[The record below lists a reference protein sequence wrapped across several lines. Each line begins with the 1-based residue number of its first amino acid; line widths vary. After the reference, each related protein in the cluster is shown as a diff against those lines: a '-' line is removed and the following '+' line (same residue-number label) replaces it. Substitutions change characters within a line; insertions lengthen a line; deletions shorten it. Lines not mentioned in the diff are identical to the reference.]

1 MPTKILIVDDELS
14 LEKLIRL
21 HFRKKLRAK
30 EFEFLFA
37 HNGIEALKILQA
49 EQQTG
54 KRVDLIL
61 TDINMPEMDGLTLLA
76 KLPEIDPTIK
86 AVVVTAYGDMSNIR
100 AAMNQGA
107 FDFLVKP
114 IDFKDVEITIARTL
128 EHIYGERRNLQQL
141 QQAQSQLVQT
151 EKMSA
156 LGELVSGVAHEIN
169 NPLACIAGNLDFVD
183 EFLPNLFKL
192 LNLYRQKFPDPGSEI
207 QQEIEEIELD
217 YLISELPGLLSSMR
231 DGTARI
237 SALSKSLRI
246 FSRSDNYRKVICDI
260 HDGINSTLLLLKHRL
275 IGNRESLP
283 IQIVQDY
290 GNLPPIECYPG
301 QLNQV
306 IMNLLANAIDALNE
320 SDREVVTDDQKSN
333 PKTITICT
341 EMVPNTETATIS
353 IKDNG
358 PGIPETVMDKI
369 FEHLFTTKPV
379 GKGTGLGLSI
389 ARQIIEENHGG
400 QMRCIS
406 VPGQGAEFIIEL
418 PIGERDVED

>member
-1 MPTKILIVDDELS
+1 MPAKILIVDDELS

-37 HNGIEALKILQA
+37 HNGIEALEILQA
-49 EQQTG
+49 EQQSG
-54 KRVDLIL
+54 QRVDLVL

-76 KLPEIDPTIK
+76 KLPEIDPTLK
-86 AVVVTAYGDMSNIR
+86 AVVVTAYGDMVNIR
-100 AAMNQGA
+100 TAMNQGA
-107 FDFLVKP
+107 FDFLIKP
-114 IDFKDVEITIARTL
+114 IDFKDVEITISRTL
-128 EHIYGERRNLQQL
+128 EHVYESRQNLQQL

-192 LNLYRQKFPDPGSEI
+192 LNLYHQKFPDPGAEI
-207 QQEIEEIELD
+207 QQEIEEIELE

-231 DGTARI
+231 DGANRI
-237 SALSKSLRI
+237 SVLSKSLRI

-275 IGNRESLP
+275 IGNRESPP
-283 IQIVQDY
+283 IQVVQEY
-290 GNLPPIECYPG
+290 GNLPPVECYPG

-306 IMNLLANAIDALNE
+306 VMNLLANAIDALNDPDRDVI
-320 SDREVVTDDQKSN
+320 SDDRKSE
-333 PKTITICT
+333 PKTIAIRT
-341 EMVPNTETATIS
+341 EMLQANETVAIA

-358 PGIPETVMDKI
+358 PGIPETVREKI

-389 ARQIIEENHGG
+389 ARQIVEENHGG
-400 QMRCIS
+400 QLRCIS
-406 VPGQGAEFIIEL
+406 SPDQGAEFIITL
-418 PIGERDVED
+418 PIGSQDIED